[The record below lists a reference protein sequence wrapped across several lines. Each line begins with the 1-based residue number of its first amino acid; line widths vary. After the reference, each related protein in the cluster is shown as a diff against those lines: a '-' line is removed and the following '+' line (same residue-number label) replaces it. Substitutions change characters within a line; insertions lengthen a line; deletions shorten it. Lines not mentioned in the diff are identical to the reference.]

1 MTELQNR
8 PSARVLIIDDDVTAL
23 GFFEQMLMDQGYT
36 VSAKPTVEAGPAE
49 ATNHAPDA
57 VLLDLHLPLTDGLEC
72 LRRLRSAPLSL
83 PTPVAILTGDYF
95 LEEDVAHELREL
107 GAKIHFKPV
116 WEEDLCRIVEE
127 LVSRTGPPQ

>member
-23 GFFEQMLMDQGYT
+23 GFFEQMLVDQGYT
-36 VSAKPTVEAGPAE
+36 VSAKPTVEAGLAE

-57 VLLDLHLPLTDGLEC
+57 VEC